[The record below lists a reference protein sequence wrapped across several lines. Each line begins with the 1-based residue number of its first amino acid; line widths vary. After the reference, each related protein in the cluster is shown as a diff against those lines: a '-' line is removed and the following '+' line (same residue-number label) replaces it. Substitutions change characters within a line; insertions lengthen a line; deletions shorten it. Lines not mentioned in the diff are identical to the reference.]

1 MGMKPDESTAVVK
14 LATAH
19 RWGCSTSEHSKGSG
33 QVKKAIVAIA
43 ALVALAIAYQLL
55 RPKPDIDPLA
65 LTGENIICFGDS
77 LTSGYGALTGKDY
90 PAQLSRLLGRPV
102 INAGVA
108 GDTTGRALQ
117 RLEQDVL
124 SRSPRIVLITLG
136 GNDLK
141 NRIARET
148 AFDNLKRIV
157 ESIQD
162 AGALVI
168 VGGIDLPLFGRGF
181 GKGYENVV
189 DETGAILVPDILEGI
204 FGNQRLMSDPI
215 HPNDDG
221 YALMARRFYEAIPAN
236 ALP

>member
-1 MGMKPDESTAVVK
+1 MKK
-14 LATAH
+14 
-19 RWGCSTSEHSKGSG
+19 
-33 QVKKAIVAIA
+33 IA
-43 ALVALAIAYQLL
+43 AAALLIVALAAAYRWLG
-55 RPKPDIDPLA
+55 PKPEAERLE

-77 LTSGYGALTGKDY
+77 LTSGFGASAGKDY
-90 PAQLSRLLGRPV
+90 PAQLSRLLGKPI
-102 INAGVA
+102 INAGKA

-141 NRIARET
+141 NRTPRET
-148 AFDNLKRIV
+148 AFDNLRQI
-157 ESIQD
+157 IQTLQD

-168 VGGIDLPLFGRGF
+168 VGGIDLPVFGRGF
-181 GKGYENVV
+181 GKGYEAVAA
-189 DETGAILVPDILEGI
+189 ETGAILVPDILEGI
-204 FGNQRLMSDPI
+204 FGNRRLMSDPI

-221 YALMARRFYEAIPAN
+221 YAKMARRFYNVIPKA

>member
-1 MGMKPDESTAVVK
+1 MKPGGSTVVVK
-14 LATAH
+14 LATA
-19 RWGCSTSEHSKGSG
+19 RRRGCRTSVHSEGSG
-33 QVKKAIVAIA
+33 QVKKAIVAIT

-65 LTGENIICFGDS
+65 LTGETIICFGDS
-77 LTSGYGALTGKDY
+77 LTSGYGASAGQDY
-90 PAQLSRLLGRPV
+90 PAQLSRLLDRPV

-141 NRIARET
+141 NRIPSET

-157 ESIQD
+157 ESIQE

-181 GKGYENVV
+181 DKGYENVV
-189 DETGAILVPDILEGI
+189 DETGAILIPDILEGI
-204 FGNQRLMSDPI
+204 FGNRRLMSDPI

-221 YALMARRFYEAIPAN
+221 YALMARRFYDAIPVN

>member
-1 MGMKPDESTAVVK
+1 
-14 LATAH
+14 
-19 RWGCSTSEHSKGSG
+19 
-33 QVKKAIVAIA
+33 VAIA

-77 LTSGYGALTGKDY
+77 LTSGYGASAGRDY

-141 NRIARET
+141 NRIPRET
-148 AFDNLKRIV
+148 AFDNLKQIV

-181 GKGYENVV
+181 GKGYENVG
-189 DETGAILVPDILEGI
+189 DETGAILIPDILEGI
-204 FGNQRLMSDPI
+204 FGNRRLMSDPI

-221 YALMARRFYEAIPAN
+221 YALMARRFYDAIPAN

>member
-1 MGMKPDESTAVVK
+1 MM
-14 LATAH
+14 
-19 RWGCSTSEHSKGSG
+19 
-33 QVKKAIVAIA
+33 KKAIIIA
-43 ALVALAIAYQLL
+43 ALVIALAAVYQLL
-55 RPKPDIDPLA
+55 GPRSDAPRFE
-65 LTGENIICFGDS
+65 LTGKNIICFGDS
-77 LTSGYGALTGKDY
+77 LTSGYGASAGKNY

-117 RLEQDVL
+117 RLEDDVL

-141 NRIARET
+141 NRVPRQT
-148 AFDNLKRIV
+148 AFENLETIVTRIH
-157 ESIQD
+157 D

-168 VGGIDLPLFGRGF
+168 LGGIDLPIFGRGF
-181 GKGYENVV
+181 GDQYERLAEKTDAV
-189 DETGAILVPDILEGI
+189 LVPNILKGI
-204 FGNQRLMSDPI
+204 FGNRKLMSDPI

-221 YALMARRFYEAIPAN
+221 YAEMARRFYDAIPTA